1 MSNVHEDEIYRRTLA
16 EKEAIRQFHNSHPT
30 DAHTGSHQAE
40 LDKNIVH
47 GRSIITL
54 KF

>member
-1 MSNVHEDEIYRRTLA
+1 MEVAEF
-16 EKEAIRQFHNSHPT
+16 EKEPKHIPNQH

-47 GRSIITL
+47 GMSLAIL
-54 KF
+54 